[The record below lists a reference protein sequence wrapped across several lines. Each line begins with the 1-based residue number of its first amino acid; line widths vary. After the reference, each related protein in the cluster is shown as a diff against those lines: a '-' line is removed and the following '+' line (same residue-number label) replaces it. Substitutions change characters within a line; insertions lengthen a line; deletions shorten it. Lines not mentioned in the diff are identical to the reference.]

1 MNFESIV
8 SESSD
13 NSVLNF
19 WKAIEILINSPHT
32 INRRILICQKILTAQ
47 FKSNHNLYS
56 YIKEI
61 QSLSIEN
68 NVYEDNNIWIET
80 LKVNEY
86 CNVVNSINFLQNN
99 SENIFLIVNKLL
111 SRSSQFGTTLEFIF
125 VNKREN
131 YILFLQKGISKD
143 KLSLG
148 SNVIYK
154 ILYEK
159 EGIVSM
165 CVQKIDDINFHKS
178 INWLKNTLFTRL
190 MKWMKQ
196 DNFVSNRLIINS
208 LSLVEPEKYAKLY
221 TELKLKYGTPMVKAW
236 PENTDPS
243 KFVYEDIAIATY
255 LILLWENER
264 NQSGSKKLQ
273 SFVDLGCGNGLLVY
287 ILSSEGYPGLGID
300 LRARKIWDHFPKS
313 TRLEVQTIIP
323 STSLFPDIDW
333 LIGNHSDELTPWIP
347 VIAARSSYNC
357 RFFLLPCCAY
367 EFDGR
372 KFQRQNTS
380 KSKYSEYISCIANM
394 SKICGF
400 DIQLDKL
407 RIPSTKR
414 ISLIGLKRN
423 YSKEDILLQE
433 KRIQELINITS
444 LSENNLINNDNNKK
458 SFNSGSDN
466 FKPRNPI
473 EKVRNCTQLN
483 RTLISDI
490 IKLVTSE
497 LLSTYRPINLS
508 EKNNEVWNA
517 GGQIDL
523 KDIIKFIPLEMLKQL
538 KNNCGG
544 IQTLLKNNGHIF
556 SIIQGKVQLKIPG
569 IKSINVKKKRK
580 INAINSVKTK
590 SCWFHENHPDGCPN
604 IEMNCNFKH

>member
-1 MNFESIV
+1 MNFELVV

-13 NSVLNF
+13 NGVLNF
-19 WKAIEILINSPHT
+19 WKAIEILINNPHT

-47 FKSNHNLYS
+47 FKNNHNLYS

-68 NVYEDNNIWIET
+68 DLKNN
-80 LKVNEY
+80 N
-86 CNVVNSINFLQNN
+86 
-99 SENIFLIVNKLL
+99 ENIFLNVNKLL
-111 SRSSQFGTTLEFIF
+111 SRNSQFGTTLEFIF
-125 VNKREN
+125 INTIEN
-131 YILFLQKGISKD
+131 YVLFVQKCISKD
-143 KLSLG
+143 NVSLG
-148 SNVIYK
+148 TNVIYK
-154 ILYEK
+154 IVYEK
-159 EGIVSM
+159 EGIISM
-165 CVQKIDDINFHKS
+165 YVQKIDDNIDYHKS
-178 INWLKNTLFTRL
+178 INWLKNTLFIRL
-190 MKWMKQ
+190 MKWMKP
-196 DNFVSNRLIINS
+196 DSSINNRLIINS
-208 LSLVEPEKYAKLY
+208 LSLVHSEKYAKLY
-221 TELKLKYGTPMVKAW
+221 TELKLKYGTSLVKAW
-236 PENTDPS
+236 TESTDPS

-264 NQSGSKKLQ
+264 NENGSKKLQ

-300 LRARKIWDHFPKS
+300 LRARKLWDHFPKS

-323 STSLFPDIDW
+323 STTLFPDIDW

-367 EFDGR
+367 EFDGS
-372 KFQRQNTS
+372 KFQRQNTFL
-380 KSKYSEYISCIANM
+380 SKYSEYISCILNM

-400 DIQLDKL
+400 DTKLDKL

-414 ISLIGLKRN
+414 ISLIGFKRN
-423 YSKEDILLQE
+423 YSKDDFLLQE
-433 KRIQELINITS
+433 KRIQELITITS
-444 LSENNLINNDNNKK
+444 LAKYNLIKNDNNEK
-458 SFNSGSDN
+458 SINSWSDN

-483 RTLISDI
+483 KTLISDI

-508 EKNNEVWNA
+508 EKNNQIWNA

-523 KDIIKFIPLEMLKQL
+523 KDIIKCIPLEMLKQL
-538 KNNCGG
+538 KNECGG
-544 IQTLLKNNGHIF
+544 IQTLFKNNGHIF

-569 IKSINVKKKRK
+569 INSMNVKKKRK
-580 INAINSVKTK
+580 TNNTINSIKTK

>member
-1 MNFESIV
+1 MNFELVV

-13 NSVLNF
+13 NNVLNF
-19 WKAIEILINSPHT
+19 WKAIEILINNPHT

-56 YIKEI
+56 YIKVI

-68 NVYEDNNIWIET
+68 NVCEDNNNWIET
-80 LKVNEY
+80 LKINEY
-86 CNVVNSINFLQNN
+86 CNVVNSINFLKNN
-99 SENIFLIVNKLL
+99 GENIFLNVNKLL

-125 VNKREN
+125 INKAEN
-131 YILFLQKGISKD
+131 YVLFLQKCISED

-148 SNVIYK
+148 TNVIYK
-154 ILYEK
+154 IVYEK
-159 EGIVSM
+159 EGIISM
-165 CVQKIDDINFHKS
+165 YVQKIDDINSHKS
-178 INWLKNTLFTRL
+178 INWLKNTLFIRL
-190 MKWMKQ
+190 LKWIKQ
-196 DNFVSNRLIINS
+196 DTSVKNRLIINS
-208 LSLVEPEKYAKLY
+208 LSLVHSEKYAKLY
-221 TELKLKYGTPMVKAW
+221 TELKLKYGTSMVKVW

-264 NQSGSKKLQ
+264 NENGSKKLQ

-300 LRARKIWDHFPKS
+300 LRARKLWDHFPKS
-313 TRLEVQTIIP
+313 TRLEVRTIIP
-323 STSLFPDIDW
+323 STSLFPDVDW

-367 EFDGR
+367 EFDGS
-372 KFQRQNTS
+372 KFQRQNTLI
-380 KSKYSEYISCIANM
+380 SKYSEYISCISNM

-400 DIQLDKL
+400 DTQLDKL

-423 YSKEDILLQE
+423 YSKEDFLLQE

-444 LSENNLINNDNNKK
+444 LAKNNVIKNDNNEM
-458 SFNSGSDN
+458 SFNSWSDN

-483 RTLISDI
+483 QTLISDI
-490 IKLVTSE
+490 VKLVTSK
-497 LLSTYRPINLS
+497 LLSTYRPINLA
-508 EKNNEVWNA
+508 EKNNKVWNA

-523 KDIIKFIPLEMLKQL
+523 KDIIKCIPLEMLKQL
-538 KNNCGG
+538 KNECGG

-556 SIIQGKVQLKIPG
+556 SVIQGKVQLKIPG
-569 IKSINVKKKRK
+569 ISSINVKKKRRT
-580 INAINSVKTK
+580 NAINSIKTK